1 MLEKPI
7 YQMFLQRQL
16 AYRNAMIF
24 LVSSS
29 LNCLTKETIDD
40 RYNRL
45 RTLVWQIIFKN
56 RMET

>member
-1 MLEKPI
+1 
-7 YQMFLQRQL
+7 MFLQRQL

-24 LVSSS
+24 LVSPS
-29 LNCLTKETIDD
+29 LNCVTKETIDD

-45 RTLVWQIIFKN
+45 TTLVWQIIFKN

>member
-1 MLEKPI
+1 
-7 YQMFLQRQL
+7 MFLQRQP

-29 LNCLTKETIDD
+29 LNSVTKETIDH

-56 RMET
+56 RIET